1 MEVKDNKKAILW
13 ALLLVALIAG
23 AVLLYGWMSKHY
35 DGDTIAENEA
45 GDTQLA
51 PDFTVYDGEGNPV
64 KLSDYR
70 GKPVVINFWATWCYY
85 CKEEMPDFDEAAK
98 AYPDV
103 QFLMVNA
110 TDGVRET
117 VEKAKDYVAEEG
129 FTFPVVYDTD
139 RDAVSS
145 YYVTGFPTTYF
156 IGADGTVVT
165 GAGGMIDR
173 ATLEQGIGMIV
184 E

>member
-1 MEVKDNKKAILW
+1 MKDNKKAMLW
-13 ALLLVALIAG
+13 ALLLVALIVWAI
-23 AVLLYGWMSKHY
+23 LLYGGMSKRY
-35 DGDTIAENEA
+35 DGDTLAESEA

-51 PDFTVYDGEGNPV
+51 PNFTVYDGEGNPV

-110 TDGVRET
+110 TTTEGET
-117 VEKAKDYVAEEG
+117 KELAESYIKEKGY
-129 FTFPVVYDTD
+129 TFPVCYDLAGSAISAHKVT
-139 RDAVSS
+139 S
-145 YYVTGFPTTYF
+145 YPTTLF
-156 IGADGTVVT
+156 IDANGALVQKKT
-165 GAGGMIDR
+165 GMLTA
-173 ATLEQGIGMIV
+173 AALEEGIQKIK
-184 E
+184 

>member
-1 MEVKDNKKAILW
+1 
-13 ALLLVALIAG
+13 
-23 AVLLYGWMSKHY
+23 
-35 DGDTIAENEA
+35 
-45 GDTQLA
+45 
-51 PDFTVYDGEGNPV
+51 
-64 KLSDYR
+64 
-70 GKPVVINFWATWCYY
+70 
-85 CKEEMPDFDEAAK
+85 
-98 AYPDV
+98 
-103 QFLMVNA
+103 MVNA
-110 TDGVRET
+110 TDGIRET
-117 VEKAKDYVAEEG
+117 VGKAKAYVAEEG

-173 ATLEQGIGMIV
+173 ATLEQGIGMIL